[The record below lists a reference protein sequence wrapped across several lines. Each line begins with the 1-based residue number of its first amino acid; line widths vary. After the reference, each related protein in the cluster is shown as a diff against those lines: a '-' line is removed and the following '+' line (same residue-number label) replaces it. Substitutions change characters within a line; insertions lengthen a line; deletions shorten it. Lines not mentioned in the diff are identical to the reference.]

1 MKKVSEHYDSMATVY
16 DSHYD
21 QSQGQIYYN
30 HICENIMP
38 NIPKGGKLLDLG
50 CGTGLFMR
58 RYIALGGEA
67 VGLDI
72 SRGMVIKGS
81 EKCSADFMTGN
92 AEVLPFRDESFDAVT
107 SLLAFS
113 YLQNP
118 KDMLEESFRI
128 LKPGGSISICTL
140 GKNVFTTM
148 VPVAYRIGEKL
159 KIKRVGMAYFGEHYY
174 REEELTELFEQIGF
188 SDIKVERKSFAHVDL
203 KPPLYLF
210 TKKLEPFV
218 EEKMPYLA
226 FNICASG
233 VKR

>member
-1 MKKVSEHYDSMATVY
+1 MSEHYDSVATVY
-16 DSHYD
+16 DKHYD

-30 HICENIMP
+30 HICENVMP
-38 NIPKGGKLLDLG
+38 NIPKGKKLLDLG

-72 SRGMVIKGS
+72 SRGMVIKGI

-92 AEVLPFRDESFDAVT
+92 AEVLPFKDESFDAVT

-118 KDMLEESFRI
+118 EDMLEESFRI

-174 REEELTELFEQIGF
+174 REDELTALFDKIGF
-188 SDIKVERKSFAHVDL
+188 SDVRVERKSFAHVDL
-203 KPPLYLF
+203 KPKMYSF

-233 VKR
+233 VKE